1 METPTQQPQEETSSN
16 DELPWLAIWGAIFTG
31 LGAVAT
37 FGWLYPS
44 GRGWSSIPAY
54 FDPWHPSAIVA
65 ALLAVGSGLT
75 LLASGRESEI
85 GRPWIVAGE
94 WTTRMSLGVAVLIV
108 LVVPVVIW
116 VVKLLIWAAT
126 VLVVALGLLVL
137 YNVDRFRRGR
147 RMYWPRTTW
156 GFLPW
161 IRKAVSMVPFKG

>member
-1 METPTQQPQEETSSN
+1 METSTKQPQEETSSN
-16 DELPWLAIWGAIFTG
+16 DELPWLAIWGTIFTA

-54 FDPWHPSAIVA
+54 FDPWHPFAIVA
-65 ALLAVGSGLT
+65 ALLTVGVGLT
-75 LLASGRESEI
+75 FLASERESET

-94 WTTRMSLGVAVLIV
+94 WTSRMSLGVVILLV

-116 VVKLLIWAAT
+116 VVKLLIWVAT
-126 VLVVALGLLVL
+126 VLMVAFVLLVR
-137 YNVDRFRRGR
+137 YNVDRCRRGR
-147 RMYWPRTTW
+147 RMYWPRSPL